1 MEKSLP
7 DTRPFARFEWMLAGR
22 YLRARRREGF
32 ISVISLF
39 SFLGI
44 LLGVATLIVVMAVL
58 NGFRAELLDKI
69 LGFQGHVAV
78 YRSDVTPIPDYEA
91 LQQTLSAI
99 PGVTR
104 AVGLVEGQV
113 MASSLRNNTGAL
125 VRGISEAD
133 ILKLPSL
140 NNDSLRTALKEEG
153 VPDVTASFA
162 GFDASGGVAIGE
174 RMAWRHQLGL
184 GSRITIIS
192 PEGPETVIGTAP
204 RIRDYPVVAIFKV
217 GMSDYDEN
225 VIYMPLADAQEYFV
239 TEEGVNQIE
248 VMVDDPDDVDRY
260 LLPIMDAA
268 GEGMA
273 VTTWKTRN
281 STFFNAL
288 AVERNVMFLV
298 LTMIILVAAL
308 NIISGLIMLVKDKG
322 RDIAILRTMG
332 ATRGTIQR
340 VFFLTGATI
349 GVAGTLGG
357 FIVGLL
363 ICLNTERIRQFISW
377 VSGVDPFNPELY
389 YLAQLPARMD
399 SWQTVLIVLMSL
411 GLSFAATL
419 YPSWRAAKLDP
430 VEALR
435 YE

>member
-1 MEKSLP
+1 MDKSLP
-7 DTRPFARFEWMLAGR
+7 DTRPFAAFEWMLAGR

-78 YRSDVTPIPDYEA
+78 YRSDVTPIPDYQA
-91 LQQTLSAI
+91 LQEKLSAI

-133 ILKLPSL
+133 IQKLPSL
-140 NNDSLRTALKEEG
+140 NNGNLRTALKEEG
-153 VPDVTASFA
+153 VPDVTASFE

-225 VIYMPLADAQEYFV
+225 VIYMPLAEAQEYFV

-248 VMVDDPDDVDRY
+248 VMVDDPDDVDRF

>member
-1 MEKSLP
+1 MDKSLP

-91 LQQTLSAI
+91 LQQMLSAI

-125 VRGISEAD
+125 VRGISEAN

-140 NNDSLRTALKEEG
+140 NNGNLRTALKEEG

-340 VFFLTGATI
+340 VFFLTGAAI